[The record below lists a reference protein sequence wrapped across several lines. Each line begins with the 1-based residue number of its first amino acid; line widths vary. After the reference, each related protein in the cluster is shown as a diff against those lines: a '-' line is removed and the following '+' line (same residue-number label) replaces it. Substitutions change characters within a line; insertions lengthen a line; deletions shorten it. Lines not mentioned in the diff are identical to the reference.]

1 MDKKKKKKVMG
12 LRWSKG
18 FRERAERVGEET
30 DMCSLSHNLQE
41 ALGLP
46 TGVGSND
53 SLAGNSEGEEVLGTK
68 ETQGEEE
75 EEETTSPI
83 SSSNPFPSPSPT
95 PEDTISYICEYSE
108 ARMACVS
115 TTDPYVSQTYQG
127 SSRSAPPLHACQEPK
142 LLNLTYIVQ
151 ITSSTPSLGVG
162 GPCPF
167 FPLGLLIVPPF
178 DYPVPSQWAVCP
190 AWMQAYTNCIF
201 VCTLWTPVWSS

>member
-1 MDKKKKKKVMG
+1 MG

-30 DMCSLSHNLQE
+30 DVCSLSHNLQE

-53 SLAGNSEGEEVLGTK
+53 SLAENPEGEEVLGTK

-83 SSSNPFPSPSPT
+83 SSSNHFPSPSPT

-108 ARMACVS
+108 VRMACLS
-115 TTDPYVSQTYQG
+115 TTDPYVPQTYQG
-127 SSRSAPPLHACQEPK
+127 SPRSGPSPHMPK
-142 LLNLTYIVQ
+142 PLNLIYIVQ
-151 ITSSTPSLGVG
+151 ITSSIPSLGVG
-162 GPCPF
+162 GPCPSF
-167 FPLGLLIVPPF
+167 SLGLLIVPSF

>member
-1 MDKKKKKKVMG
+1 MG

-53 SLAGNSEGEEVLGTK
+53 SLAGNSEGQEVLGTK

-108 ARMACVS
+108 ARMACLS
-115 TTDPYVSQTYQG
+115 TTNPYVSQKYQG
-127 SSRSAPPLHACQEPK
+127 SSRSAPPPCLSRAQTTEPH
-142 LLNLTYIVQ
+142 LYSPDYLIHSIFGSRRAMPFL
-151 ITSSTPSLGVG
+151 SLRTPDCAS
-162 GPCPF
+162 F
-167 FPLGLLIVPPF
+167 
-178 DYPVPSQWAVCP
+178 
-190 AWMQAYTNCIF
+190 
-201 VCTLWTPVWSS
+201 